1 MPAMG
6 GVETWEVRQ
15 NIKVRWL
22 DLVSL
27 SRQHV
32 AGDEPVGAVKSDGSG
47 FESRLCHF
55 VA

>member
-15 NIKVRWL
+15 NMKARQL

-27 SRQHV
+27 VRQHV
-32 AGDEPVGAVKSDGSG
+32 PGDEPVGAVQSDRPQ
-47 FESRLCHF
+47 FESRLCHL
-55 VA
+55 AA